1 MTKIKSSFV
10 VVPLFI
16 EPAQFIVESIDTSL
30 NIYTATFTIDSL
42 LQMLVYEELFL
53 TGIIHWWRQARGEG
67 GG

>member
-30 NIYTATFTIDSL
+30 NIYTQQH
-42 LQMLVYEELFL
+42 LQLIAFCRWSFMRNCF
-53 TGIIHWWRQARGEG
+53 
-67 GG
+67 